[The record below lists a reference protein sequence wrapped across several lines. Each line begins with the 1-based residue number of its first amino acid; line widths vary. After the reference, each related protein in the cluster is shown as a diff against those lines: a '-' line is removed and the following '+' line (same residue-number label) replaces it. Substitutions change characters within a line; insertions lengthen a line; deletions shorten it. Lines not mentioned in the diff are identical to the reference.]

1 MEATLTVLI
10 DSFLAWFSLPSVGLG
25 AVFVSGFLAST
36 LLPMGSEP
44 FVIAYLA
51 TAPHMFW
58 PTIAVA
64 TIGNTLGGMVSYA
77 MGAGLHGA
85 VRRWWRTPMH
95 HPAQGAQAHP
105 HQDLPPTNLIERQD
119 SRWHALAQRLGQRY
133 GPRILLLS
141 WLPLIGDPLCAVAG
155 WMRWAFWPSVV
166 YMAIGKL
173 ARYVVL
179 SMILLGLIPLG
190 EG

>member
-1 MEATLTVLI
+1 MEATLTALMET
-10 DSFLAWFSLPSVGLG
+10 FLAWFALPSVGLG

-36 LLPMGSEP
+36 LLPMCSEP
-44 FVIAYLA
+44 VVMAYLA

-58 PTIAVA
+58 PTMAVA

-85 VRRWWRTPMH
+85 VRRWFHGKAGSAPIPTATENTQVNRW
-95 HPAQGAQAHP
+95 QAYAH
-105 HQDLPPTNLIERQD
+105 
-119 SRWHALAQRLGQRY
+119 RLGQRF

-141 WLPLIGDPLCAVAG
+141 WVPLIGDPLCAVAG
-155 WMRWAFWPSVV
+155 WMRWSFWPSVA

-179 SMILLGLIPLG
+179 SMILLGLIPVG
-190 EG
+190 QG